1 MGFKTNHISTRY
13 KNVSKTKEKEDNT
26 EFERVKVK
34 ARPAASKKHA
44 PGTNKNNI
52 ERLMINNNPGN
63 PNDQEPQLKSF
74 EETEE
79 DLKSAKQ
86 DGPDVLS
93 DTGAENTDPNAKSK
107 EKITKEDQKDEIKAN
122 ENACKKLC

>member
-1 MGFKTNHISTRY
+1 MVEN
-13 KNVSKTKEKEDNT
+13 
-26 EFERVKVK
+26 
-34 ARPAASKKHA
+34 
-44 PGTNKNNI
+44 
-52 ERLMINNNPGN
+52 
-63 PNDQEPQLKSF
+63 

-122 ENACKKLC
+122 ENASDPRKPETTEHPHPTASSATTDDKKL